1 MNRYVSSLVY
11 VNMLNWSG
19 TSFETT
25 STFQPINSIFFPS
38 LGLHTRRC
46 YFYTHVMTKNDDD
59 SEILQGKNLP
69 LKNVSSH
76 FDLING

>member
-1 MNRYVSSLVY
+1 MMELLSCCLLPFTLEMDSLPR
-11 VNMLNWSG
+11 
-19 TSFETT
+19 TT
-25 STFQPINSIFFPS
+25 HT
-38 LGLHTRRC
+38 HTRRG

>member
-1 MNRYVSSLVY
+1 MWIDTLV
-11 VNMLNWSG
+11 LNWSDILDVIWENIH
-19 TSFETT
+19 F
-25 STFQPINSIFFPS
+25 STNQFNFFFH
-38 LGLHTRRC
+38 LEDYTHTRRG